1 MMTSPHDTTR
11 HESSTTLSTT
21 LSIEGIRMDL
31 ATTINCN
38 IVAFFVPMVGLW
50 FSIASQLVII
60 REFHLMSLLSFLLSS
75 CLFCCRSL
83 SHHDPG
89 RPNSEASWCKHL

>member
-1 MMTSPHDTTR
+1 MMTSPHDATR
-11 HESSTTLSTT
+11 HESSITLSTT

-50 FSIASQLVII
+50 LFL
-60 REFHLMSLLSFLLSS
+60 SL
-75 CLFCCRSL
+75 R
-83 SHHDPG
+83 
-89 RPNSEASWCKHL
+89 NW